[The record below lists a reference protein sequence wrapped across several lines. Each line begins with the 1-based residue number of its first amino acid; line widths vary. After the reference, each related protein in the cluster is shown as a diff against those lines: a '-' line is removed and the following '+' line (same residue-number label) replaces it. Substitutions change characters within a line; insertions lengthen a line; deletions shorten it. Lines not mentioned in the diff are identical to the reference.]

1 MNTNIPKKFQKA
13 DKSFLDSLTS
23 RSDSTFIPFPKDSS
37 FHGREDGENIILVVR
52 SHWILYLPHLI
63 GAFLVLML
71 PWLLIILIPSLISNS
86 AIFISLLIIAL
97 LICISVITNA
107 YLSWYYNV
115 SIITDQRIIDLD
127 FPNIMSHT
135 MSEIQLDKIQD
146 VTDKQIGAMGSFFD
160 IGSVFVQTAG
170 SNQDVEFQNIP
181 RPRDVHDILSD
192 LLEMQEKGEL

>member
-1 MNTNIPKKFQKA
+1 
-13 DKSFLDSLTS
+13 
-23 RSDSTFIPFPKDSS
+23 
-37 FHGREDGENIILVVR
+37 
-52 SHWILYLPHLI
+52 
-63 GAFLVLML
+63 
-71 PWLLIILIPSLISNS
+71 
-86 AIFISLLIIAL
+86 
-97 LICISVITNA
+97 
-107 YLSWYYNV
+107 
-115 SIITDQRIIDLD
+115 
-127 FPNIMSHT
+127 